1 MKLESI
7 LFEST
12 DLGALKLKNRIVM
25 APMTR
30 SRATADGIATPIM
43 ATYYAQR
50 ASAGLIISEAS
61 QVSLQGTSYPNT
73 PGIYT
78 KEQVIGWK
86 KVTDAVHEAGSKIF
100 IQLFHGGRISHPNT
114 QGGEIPVAP
123 SSIKAEGLIHTSP
136 QNEMKAF
143 VSPKT
148 LKAVE
153 IEDIIKQF
161 GNAAKNALDAGFDG
175 IEIHAANGYLID
187 QFLRDST
194 NKRMDEYDDSFQ
206 NRTRLLIEIIKEVR
220 KNFSLQKVGVRLS
233 PLSTFND
240 ISDSNPLGLYSY
252 LLQEL
257 NVYNLAYVHLIED
270 ATAYKNSDFLNG
282 VSATLGKY
290 YKGKIVGN
298 GGYTLEKADF
308 EIFNSI
314 VDVVAFGKLFIS
326 NPDLPK
332 RFMLEADF
340 NVPDES
346 SYYVGGEEGYIDYET
361 LEG

>member
-12 DLGALKLKNRIVM
+12 ELGALKLKNRIVM

-30 SRATADGIATPIM
+30 SRATADGVPTPIM
-43 ATYYAQR
+43 ATYYTQR

-61 QVSLQGTSYPNT
+61 QISLQGTSYPNT

-78 KEQVIGWK
+78 KNQVIGWN

-100 IQLFHGGRISHPNT
+100 MQLFHGGRISHPNN
-114 QGGEIPVAP
+114 QEGKIPVAP
-123 SSIKAEGLIHTSP
+123 SSIKAEGQIHTSA
-136 QNEMKAF
+136 QNKMEDF
-143 VSPKT
+143 VSPKP
-148 LKAVE
+148 LKIEE
-153 IEDIIKQF
+153 IEDIITQF
-161 GNAAKNALDAGFDG
+161 GIAAKNAFDAGFDG

-194 NKRMDEYDDSFQ
+194 NKRTDKYGGAFE
-206 NRTRLLIEIIKEVR
+206 NRIRLLVEIIKEVR
-220 KNFSLQKVGVRLS
+220 KYFSLQKVGVRLS

-257 NVYNLAYVHLIED
+257 NDYNLAYVHFVED
-270 ATAYKNSDFLNG
+270 SKAYKNSDFING

-290 YKGKIVGN
+290 YKGKIIGN

-308 EIFNSI
+308 EIFNGI

-346 SYYVGGEEGYIDYET
+346 SYYVGGKAGYIDYET